1 MIISLSTVEAR
12 SENKK
17 GEFHCGVKI
26 RSLVVVHILPPSVSL
41 AEEECCI
48 HTFISEEIVQGD
60 GAIRTSEAALVPSQV
75 LVRGLGE
82 SDGHSTLISCTGR
95 RREAVGNTTQHGSR
109 VSTEDEYDHV
119 QVRLFTQCPV
129 KRDSFLCDVRRCHPV
144 AVICFSQ
151 VYMRSGVFFL
161 VRKLRKNE

>member
-1 MIISLSTVEAR
+1 MISLSTVEAR
-12 SENKK
+12 SENRK
-17 GEFHCGVKI
+17 GEFHGGVRI
-26 RSLVVVHILPPSVSL
+26 RSTVVVHILLPSFSL
-41 AEEECCI
+41 AEDGFCI
-48 HTFISEEIVQGD
+48 HTFVGEEIVQED

-119 QVRLFTQCPV
+119 
-129 KRDSFLCDVRRCHPV
+129 
-144 AVICFSQ
+144 
-151 VYMRSGVFFL
+151 
-161 VRKLRKNE
+161 